1 MNPRHESWMNL
12 ALAEAAK
19 GLGATAPNPPVGA
32 VLIKGGRVV
41 GAGHHRKAGGPHAE
55 VFAIRAAGT
64 EAEGATLV
72 VTLEP
77 CSTRGRTPACTDAIL
92 EAGIR
97 EVIIG
102 CTDPNPAHAG
112 AALDILRGA
121 GVKVVSGVLPE
132 ACRHL
137 IRAFTRVQETG
148 LPYVSLKMAC
158 TLDGRI
164 ADADGKSKWITGPE
178 SRERV
183 QQLRRDCD
191 AILVGTGTVMEDNPS
206 LLPRPQKGRT
216 PLRIIPDRQGRI
228 PLTRTV
234 FSDGGSTL
242 CLLGPEV
249 SASRK
254 RALERRGVEWIGVPV
269 TGDRIGWRETGT
281 LLVKRGVQHILC
293 EGGGQLASALLKAAL
308 VQELH
313 WVMAPKLLGRDGR
326 PAVAEGWKLS
336 DAPEFRIVDVTRLGQ
351 DVWIVVRRSPP

>member
-1 MNPRHESWMNL
+1 
-12 ALAEAAK
+12 
-19 GLGATAPNPPVGA
+19 
-32 VLIKGGRVV
+32 VV
-41 GAGHHRKAGGPHAE
+41 GGGHHRKAGGPHAE
-55 VFAIRAAGT
+55 VFAIRAAGS
-64 EAEGATLV
+64 EAEGATLA

-121 GVKVVSGVLPE
+121 GVNVVSGVLPE

-183 QQLRRDCD
+183 QQLRRECD
-191 AILVGTGTVMEDNPS
+191 AILVGTGTVMEDNPT

-216 PLRIIPDRQGRI
+216 PLRIIPDRQGRL
-228 PLTRTV
+228 PLSRTV
-234 FSDGGSTL
+234 FSDGEPTL

-254 RALERRGVEWIGVPV
+254 RALERRGVEWMEVPV
-269 TGDRIGWRETGT
+269 SGDRIAWRETGF

-293 EGGGQLASALLKAAL
+293 EGGGQLTSALLKAEL

-313 WVMAPKLLGRDGR
+313 WVTAPTLLGMDGR
-326 PAVAEGWKLS
+326 PAVAEGWSLKE
-336 DAPEFRIVDVTRLGQ
+336 APQFHIESAEQCGKDLWVTLRA
-351 DVWIVVRRSPP
+351 